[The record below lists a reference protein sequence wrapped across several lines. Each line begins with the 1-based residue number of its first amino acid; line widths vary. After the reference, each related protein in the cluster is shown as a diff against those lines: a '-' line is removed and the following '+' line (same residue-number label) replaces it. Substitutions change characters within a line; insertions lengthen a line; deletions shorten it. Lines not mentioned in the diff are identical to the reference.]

1 MSVCVCVWIVWILR
15 KPNTQNQTRRKACVG
30 DTVYLPYQQ
39 TGGPV
44 LAEPPAPTS
53 SPPPRKD
60 RPALAAAAG
69 PSGALSSASDRS
81 SLSVY
86 RLDAHGVRA
95 QRPHWVARFWRGAT
109 SGTHAAGARHAA
121 AGSKTAVRR
130 GRRREG
136 SPTAKVPGKPSG
148 AVVGG
153 GAARPWPHAGSERV
167 LHEPCWAA
175 EGIREPYHCAR
186 PAQAG
191 AASEHLCA
199 DHPRLHGR
207 DERLI
212 AQIGT
217 GQLARRVRAARTGS
231 TRSSVPIRHNI
242 VDAWR
247 TYHVSQS

>member
-1 MSVCVCVWIVWILR
+1 MGL
-15 KPNTQNQTRRKACVG
+15 
-30 DTVYLPYQQ
+30 
-39 TGGPV
+39 
-44 LAEPPAPTS
+44 
-53 SPPPRKD
+53 
-60 RPALAAAAG
+60 LAADSPHSPASKGAVRGDSGGCYDAFVCCSMRRVLRVRKIGPRRRTGTTVFRLGSMRLPPQGPPSPRGGGRSFGSSFIGTCSFPFLVPAG
-69 PSGALSSASDRS
+69 CPREFVHNGRT
-81 SLSVY
+81 
-86 RLDAHGVRA
+86 VRE
-95 QRPHWVARFWRGAT
+95 ARFLTGAT

-175 EGIREPYHCAR
+175 EGIREPHHCAR

-191 AASEHLCA
+191 AASGHLCA
-199 DHPRLHGR
+199 GHSRLRCR

-217 GQLARRVRAARTGS
+217 GQLAARRVRRRRRATL
-231 TRSSVPIRHNI
+231 SS
-242 VDAWR
+242 WR
-247 TYHVSQS
+247 R